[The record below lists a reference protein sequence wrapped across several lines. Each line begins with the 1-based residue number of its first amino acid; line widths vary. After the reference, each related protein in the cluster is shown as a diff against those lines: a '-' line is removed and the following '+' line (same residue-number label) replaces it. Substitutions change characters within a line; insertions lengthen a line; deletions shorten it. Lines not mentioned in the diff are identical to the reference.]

1 MNPRWRALKLAGKS
15 SPDGERDPIPWPYP
29 LASSSSPAP
38 SPFWTEV
45 VSFFPRLYFSR
56 FIFNLNANFVVNRPL
71 RDGPNANW
79 TVVVVKAVFRLGH
92 LFFSFFYFIEKP
104 TFHSRQFAPSFSS
117 SSSLPTTSSSLPTA
131 TTHPIAMFSH
141 IVTDV
146 FAVNSPSLRSRI
158 YVNQAFA
165 VWAIA

>member
-1 MNPRWRALKLAGKS
+1 MNPRWRALKLARKS
-15 SPDGERDPIPWPYP
+15 SPDGERAPIPWPYP

-92 LFFSFFYFIEKP
+92 LFFFFLLHWETDFSFPAICPLLPLLLFSTHHLLFP
-104 TFHSRQFAPSFSS
+104 THSNHTPHRQVFP
-117 SSSLPTTSSSLPTA
+117 
-131 TTHPIAMFSH
+131 HCDGCICCK
-141 IVTDV
+141 
-146 FAVNSPSLRSRI
+146 FAVTSIENI
-158 YVNQAFA
+158 NQAFA